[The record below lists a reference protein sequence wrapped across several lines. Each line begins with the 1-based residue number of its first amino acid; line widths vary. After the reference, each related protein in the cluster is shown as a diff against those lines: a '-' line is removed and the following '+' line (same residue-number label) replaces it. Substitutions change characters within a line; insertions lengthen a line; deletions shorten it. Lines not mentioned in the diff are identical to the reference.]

1 MYRTLSFKGVKM
13 DKQITL
19 LEGQRSSIVVKPTF
33 EGKAAADK
41 VELSQSL
48 SNADIL
54 QLLSPPVASENNT
67 VATVAVKVGAIAD
80 LTGNLVY
87 KYTGNASEVEN
98 IGISTK
104 EIGIK
109 VNAAQL
115 APVADPSPVKFKWL
129 AGLELNIAVT
139 YKNGTEV
146 LDNEDTQLLLSA
158 GGDFL
163 EFVGRSETGVAL
175 KIKDDID
182 PTTAPT
188 EVQQLIAKYYSG
200 TSTTD
205 LTFVAKPVL
214 TMTAVAVS
222 LAMGG
227 TQNFPITV
235 KKGDQD
241 VTSSLTNIQ
250 TTADEYFTVDTNGN
264 ITVIKADSTDV
275 TRTLH
280 YTFDYTEDGFTWN
293 YTKDVDVTIQGT
305 VEEVQLM
312 LSDVS
317 TPLTMNL
324 WEKKVLTY
332 KVLDGQT
339 DVTSEVTSV
348 EVVNAADIA
357 SKFEFTQDGVVTTF
371 QSVSSSTTD
380 QVTATANILV
390 KGTHNGEA
398 FSLPADINLVTN
410 INDGSIPTNRFDVQ
424 MEQ

>member
-1 MYRTLSFKGVKM
+1 M

-19 LEGQRSSIVVKPTF
+19 LEGQSGTIVVKPTF

-41 VELSQSL
+41 VELSQTL

-54 QLLSPPVASENNT
+54 PLLSAPVASDNNT
-67 VATVAVKVGAIAD
+67 VATVAVKAGAIAD

-87 KYTGNASEVEN
+87 KYTGNESEVEN

-109 VNAAQL
+109 VNAAEL
-115 APVADPSPVKFKWL
+115 ATVAGPNPTKFKWL
-129 AGLELNIAVT
+129 AGQELNIAVT

-146 LDNEDTQLLLSA
+146 LDNEDAQLLISV

-163 EFVGRSETGVAL
+163 EFVSRSETGIAL

-200 TSTTD
+200 TDTTD
-205 LTFVAKPVL
+205 LVFVAKPVL
-214 TMTAVAVS
+214 DIETTPVS
-222 LAMGG
+222 LANGE
-227 TQNFPITV
+227 THPFPVVV
-235 KKGDQD
+235 KKGEDD
-241 VTSSLTNIQ
+241 VTASLTNIQ
-250 TTADEYFTVDTNGN
+250 TTADEYFTIATDGT
-264 ITVIKADSTDV
+264 ITVIKADADDV
-275 TRTLH
+275 ERTLN
-280 YTFDYTEDGFTWN
+280 YTFDYTEDGFTWS
-293 YTKDVDVTIQGT
+293 YAASVTVTIAGT
-305 VEEVQLM
+305 VEPAQLT
-312 LSDVS
+312 LTDVS

-324 WEKKVLTY
+324 WDKQTLSY

-357 SKFEFTQDGVVTTF
+357 AKFEVTQDGVVTTF
-371 QSVSSSTTD
+371 QSVSSSTTE

-410 INDGSIPTNRFDVQ
+410 INDGSIPTNRFDVE
-424 MEQ
+424 MES

>member
-1 MYRTLSFKGVKM
+1 M

-19 LEGQRSSIVVKPTF
+19 LEGQSSSIVVKPTF

-41 VELSQSL
+41 VVLHQTL

-54 QLLSPPVASENNT
+54 QLLRPPVASDNNT
-67 VATVAVKVGAIAD
+67 VATVAVKVGPVAD

-87 KYTGNASEVEN
+87 DYTGNESTVEN
-98 IGISTK
+98 VGISTK
-104 EIGIK
+104 QIGIK
-109 VNAAQL
+109 VNPAQL
-115 APVADPSPVKFKWL
+115 AATAAPAPVKFKWL

-139 YKNGTEV
+139 YKNGEQV
-146 LDNEDTQLLLSA
+146 LDNEDAQLLLSVA
-158 GGDFL
+158 GDYL
-163 EFVGRSETGVAL
+163 EYVSRSETGVAL

-188 EVQQLIAKYYSG
+188 ELQQLVAKYYSG
-200 TSTTD
+200 TLTTD
-205 LTFVAKPVL
+205 LTFVAKPLL
-214 TMTAVAVS
+214 TMESAPVS
-222 LAMGG
+222 LSIGETNA
-227 TQNFPITV
+227 FPMVV
-235 KKGDQD
+235 KKGEDD
-241 VTSSLTNIQ
+241 ITSSVTNIQ
-250 TTADEYFTVDTNGN
+250 ITADEYFSVDTNGN
-264 ITVIKADSTDV
+264 ITVIKADADDV

-280 YTFDYTEDGFTWN
+280 FSFNYTEDGFTWN
-293 YTKDVDVTIQGT
+293 YTKDVDVTVQGT
-305 VEEVQLM
+305 AEPVQLM
-312 LSDVS
+312 LSNVS

-324 WEKKVLTY
+324 WDKKTLTY
-332 KVLDGQT
+332 QVLDGET

-357 SKFEFTQDGVVTTF
+357 DKFEFTQDGIVTTF
-371 QSVSSSTTD
+371 QSVSSSTTE